1 MSIYFYHLPKQNLVK
16 IGCSSNV
23 NKRLNQLSTG
33 CTEQGVVLR
42 VIEGFGFK
50 AEKWLHE
57 HFKALKV
64 KGEWFRFTED
74 MLNIQVPLKLK
85 NTTLPSWKPIGDG
98 VENKHFKSY
107 PYEETLL
114 QLTSNEAAL
123 YSLILKGYIHNTG
136 YSYVDL
142 STYTPSQ
149 KTEFSKGYKKLKERN
164 LVKRVK
170 KNTYLINPCAKIHL
184 SLFDDLFEVWNKTV

>member
-1 MSIYFYHLPKQNLVK
+1 MLIIPTKNTILNLDDKANIVCEV
-16 IGCSSNV
+16 GQ
-23 NKRLNQLSTG
+23 RL
-33 CTEQGVVLR
+33 VLT
-42 VIEGFGFK
+42 
-50 AEKWLHE
+50 
-57 HFKALKV
+57 
-64 KGEWFRFTED
+64 TED
-74 MLNIQVPLKLK
+74 TPKKQHKPPR
-85 NTTLPSWKPIGDG
+85 PSWKPIGDG

-184 SLFDDLFEVWNKTV
+184 SLFDDLFEVWNKIV